1 MKFLTINVHGWQE
14 ENQLEKIKQLAAAIH
29 MNRYDAVALQEVSQH
44 RDAEIAYDHIRTDNY
59 GLLLNEELAKLGSTD
74 YELFWDISH
83 YGFEVYEE
91 GLALL
96 VRHSNEKVESFYITD
111 STSLDDWKSRKI
123 VGGTWNINDQSIS
136 LYTCHLGW
144 WDDEDESYTSK
155 VNRLMKKAETDR
167 HPLILLGDFNVA
179 DHIKNEGYDYLLSKG
194 LYDTHQLADKR
205 VGESTIIGDIAGW
218 DGNKR
223 SLKIDYIFANWKAD
237 VKESRIVFNNI
248 DGPIISDHFGVEIIL
263 N

>member
-14 ENQLEKIKQLAAAIH
+14 ENQLEKIKQLATFIH

-44 RDAEIAYDHIRTDNY
+44 RDSEIAYKNIRTDNY
-59 GLLLNEELAKLGSTD
+59 GLLLNKELAKLGSTD

-96 VRHSNEKVESFYITD
+96 VRHPNEKVESFYITD
-111 STSLDDWKSRKI
+111 ATSIDHWKSRKI
-123 VGGTWNINDQSIS
+123 VGGTWNIDGQSLS

-144 WDDEDESYTSK
+144 WDDKDEDYKIK
-155 VNRLMKKAETDR
+155 VDRLLKVAEKDQ
-167 HPLILLGDFNVA
+167 HPLLLLGDFNVA
-179 DHIKNEGYDYLLSKG
+179 DHIKGEGYDYLLSKG
-194 LYDTHQLADKR
+194 LYDTHQLADKQF
-205 VGESTIIGDIAGW
+205 GESTIIGDIAGW

-223 SLKIDYIFANWKAD
+223 DLKIDYIFANWQAD
-237 VKESRIVFNNI
+237 VKESRIVFNGVN
-248 DGPIISDHFGVEIIL
+248 GPVISDHFGIEVLL